1 MPASRLAEALSSR
14 GAVLEGQRPLLQM
27 EQISMLLLDLF
38 LL

>member
-14 GAVLEGQRPLLQM
+14 GAVLEGQLLQM
-27 EQISMLLLDLF
+27 EQISILLLDLF